1 MWVPFQKGSKRQT
14 LCVCLVYID
23 VPRRPFDKHKITENE
38 HTTAQNMST
47 EPRCSAIVGRAGQ
60 LRCYTLMSVVTH
72 NEYKPR
78 RFFFLWSLLF
88 YATTGAWSWALLR
101 PEVSSALNLGDAI
114 RPTDADRPSHQVR
127 HKALALFLLS
137 VVFAL
142 FAPVPC
148 RLCETTTSTSR
159 GWCAWLSWCVAL
171 VVIIPLAL
179 VVFTALGTVS
189 YQGMDRG
196 EVPVFVWVTAAILFV
211 VVFYECAVISATATT
226 TGNNSICNTV
236 ATFVAIKVLETTMAI
251 CTLVL
256 VEWALYNNITEN
268 NNDDD
273 DKAQVMH
280 VHHWQYGAVLACV
293 LSVDIND
300 QRFQPCSLNGAV
312 SMVGVLTRY
321 ALIAITWHGVWAY
334 GPDPTF
340 AKWQLRHAT
349 AVLAV
354 LAGAVACYVMML
366 VSESSSPSL
375 ACRTG
380 QAQPGAGGRGG
391 YCGPRTQKA
400 AGMSLLLLLR
410 VL

>member
-1 MWVPFQKGSKRQT
+1 M
-14 LCVCLVYID
+14 
-23 VPRRPFDKHKITENE
+23 
-38 HTTAQNMST
+38 
-47 EPRCSAIVGRAGQ
+47 
-60 LRCYTLMSVVTH
+60 
-72 NEYKPR
+72 
-78 RFFFLWSLLF
+78 
-88 YATTGAWSWALLR
+88 LR
-101 PEVSSALNLGDAI
+101 PEVSSTLNIGDAI
-114 RPTDADRPSHQVR
+114 RPADADRPSHQIQ

-137 VVFAL
+137 VMFAL

-159 GWCAWLSWCVAL
+159 EWCAWLSWYVAL
-171 VVIIPLAL
+171 VVVIPLAL

-196 EVPVFVWVTAAILFV
+196 EVPMFVWVTAAILFV

-251 CTLVL
+251 CALVL
-256 VEWALYNNITEN
+256 VEWALYNNITDN
-268 NNDDD
+268 NNDNN
-273 DKAQVMH
+273 KAQVMH
-280 VHHWQYGAVLACV
+280 LHHWQYGAVLACV

-300 QRFQPCSLNGAV
+300 QRFQPCSLNGAI
-312 SMVGVLTRY
+312 SIVGVLTRY

-349 AVLAV
+349 TVLAV
-354 LAGAVACYVMML
+354 LAGAVACYVML
-366 VSESSSPSL
+366 VVSESSSPKETESP
-375 ACRTG
+375 ACP
-380 QAQPGAGGRGG
+380 AAPHSVAPGKR
-391 YCGPRTQKA
+391 GPRTQKA